1 MEKREKEY
9 PNKDLNYPYR
19 RERQHKVY
27 QCQKHSGKE
36 NFLYA
41 ENGGTV
47 TLSSKAFLYVM
58 RKKQLFENHTK
69 EFRCLSSN
77 KKVAAV
83 RTRGKEK
90 TKGTGKCVIY
100 VFVKNGCRR
109 KIKIKVKE

>member
-27 QCQKHSGKE
+27 QCKSIRGKKTSYT
-36 NFLYA
+36 LKK
-41 ENGGTV
+41 GGTV
-47 TLSSKAFLYVM
+47 TLRPKAVLYVM

-69 EFRCLSSN
+69 EFRYLSSN

-83 RTRGKEK
+83 RTRGKVK
-90 TKGTGKCVIY
+90 AKGTGKCVIY